1 MKRAVEEPR
10 LHNQLLPNTTTL
22 EKDVDKVKLGETESR
37 YGTTGFSEL
46 QACIF

>member
-22 EKDVDKVKLGETESR
+22 EKDVDEVSWKEGKLSH
-37 YGTTGFSEL
+37 SEGP
-46 QACIF
+46 